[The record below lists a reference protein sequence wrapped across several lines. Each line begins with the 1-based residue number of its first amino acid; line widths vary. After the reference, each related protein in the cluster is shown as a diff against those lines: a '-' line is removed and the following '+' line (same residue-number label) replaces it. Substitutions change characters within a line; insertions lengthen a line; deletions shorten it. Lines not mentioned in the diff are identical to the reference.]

1 MGFIYV
7 FILTWAMVDL
17 LELYCTKSQSNQ
29 DSFNVST
36 QPHVILPL
44 LRGVMF
50 SSLSAG
56 WVAFGG
62 RMGTGPLN
70 LLVWI
75 WIKGQIQASLSF
87 YVTLQL
93 KVLLHI
99 FTAK

>member
-1 MGFIYV
+1 MNCMHMKQALCDLISKGSSSGNMGFIYV

-17 LELYCTKSQSNQ
+17 LELYCAESQSNQ

-56 WVAFGG
+56 WVAC
-62 RMGTGPLN
+62 
-70 LLVWI
+70 
-75 WIKGQIQASLSF
+75 
-87 YVTLQL
+87 
-93 KVLLHI
+93 
-99 FTAK
+99 